1 MKEEIT
7 YQERSALAYRKM
19 RLREKTEQVELL
31 LSGQGESLLPFVRDE
46 YGHYSEEKTRALC
59 ARLADPLSLDGEKRE
74 TLESFLYCA
83 LRLIEGDP
91 FSFCMAGNRGSFR
104 NLVRLARETD
114 YWDVSELYYDELT
127 DPNTAHGIFPCLDE
141 LCRALSGWDAAE
153 TISPEARAALPEHLR
168 IRMEQEL
175 REREAAPAECS
186 DVSDEEYSEIERAR
200 YDALSPEERQWE
212 DEESARFREE
222 EERKREWLAGF
233 PDREAL
239 LQEYLRFRCLYA
251 QGNLR
256 GTELGKAA
264 EEAVDLWLC
273 RMKKAYF
280 LEDDRYFYAYG
291 LLDRAVRAL
300 REPPREEG

>member
-1 MKEEIT
+1 M
-7 YQERSALAYRKM
+7 AYRKM
-19 RLREKTEQVELL
+19 RLREKTDQVELL
-31 LSGQGESLLPFVRDE
+31 LSGQGESLLPLVRDE
-46 YGHYSEEKTRALC
+46 SGHYSEEKTRALC
-59 ARLADPLSLDGEKRE
+59 AQLADPLGLDRGKRE

-91 FSFCMAGNRGSFR
+91 FSFCLAGNRGSFR
-104 NLVRLARETD
+104 NLVGLARETD

-127 DPNTAHGIFPCLDE
+127 APNTAHGIFPCLDE
-141 LCRALSGWDAAE
+141 LCKALSGWDAAE
-153 TISPEARAALPEHLR
+153 SISPEARAALPEHLQ
-168 IRMEQEL
+168 MEL
-175 REREAAPAECS
+175 REREALLAEYP
-186 DVSDEEYSEIERAR
+186 DVSDEEYREIEQMR

-212 DEESARFREE
+212 DEENARFREE
-222 EERKREWLAGF
+222 EEQKQEWLAGF
-233 PDREAL
+233 SDREAL
-239 LQEYLRFRCLYA
+239 LQEYLRFRRLYA

-256 GTELGKAA
+256 GTGLGKAA
-264 EEAVDLWLC
+264 EDAVDLWLY